1 MAASTRYSR
10 YYTYIKPLAENKA
23 VKSVAPYIF
32 SLITIMILIIFAIR
46 PTVSTIIN
54 LQKNIEENQQVLKQ
68 LETKAQNLIEGKKN
82 YENLPPKT
90 KQKINDA
97 VPNQP
102 NVTSVI
108 SSLENSSGP
117 QASASALQIQP
128 LTLFDDKTQNNK
140 GAKLSLGEVDFSYNI
155 SGSFI
160 DLLKT
165 LQNLNNSPRLIQ
177 IDNVI
182 ISKQTASPTVLSIT
196 GKAYYLK

>member
-1 MAASTRYSR
+1 MATNTRYSR

-82 YENLPPKT
+82 YENLPPDM

-108 SSLENSSGP
+108 SSLDNSSGP

-128 LTLFDDKTQNNK
+128 LTLFDDKTQSDK
-140 GAKLSLGEVDFSYNI
+140 VAKLALGEVDFSYNI